1 MIFHLKERTMDF
13 DLSEEQRMIQETI
26 SKFAKEEIAP
36 VASENDKKAQFPRDI
51 FKKLAELG
59 FMGTPIP
66 EEYGGA
72 GFDYISHAIVAE
84 EIGRVDSSLRGTY
97 SVQVSLV
104 ELPIFNFANEEQKK
118 KYLPKLTSGEW
129 IGCYGLTE
137 PNAGSDPASMI
148 SSAEEDGDYY
158 ILNGQKTW
166 ITNAG
171 IADLAI
177 VYAKTD
183 REAGARGIT
192 AFLVERGMEGFSTK
206 DLHDKLGLRASNTG
220 EIYLENCRVPKEN
233 IMGEINKGFKI
244 ALSTLD
250 FGRYTVAAGCV
261 GTAQGCIDICKEYA
275 KQRIQFGKPIASFQ
289 LIQQMIADMVV
300 GCEAGRLLVYRAGHL
315 KNKGVRNTRET
326 SIAKYYCSEM
336 VNRVAYKA
344 IQIHGGYGFSGEYDV
359 ERFYRDARINT
370 LYEGTSQ
377 IQQLIIG
384 ALELDVKAFT

>member
-1 MIFHLKERTMDF
+1 
-13 DLSEEQRMIQETI
+13 
-26 SKFAKEEIAP
+26 
-36 VASENDKKAQFPRDI
+36 
-51 FKKLAELG
+51 
-59 FMGTPIP
+59 
-66 EEYGGA
+66 
-72 GFDYISHAIVAE
+72 VAE

-104 ELPIFNFANEEQKK
+104 ELPLLKFANEEQKK

-129 IGCYGLTE
+129 IGCFGLTE
-137 PNAGSDPASMI
+137 PDAGSDPASMK
-148 SSAEEDGDYY
+148 STATEDGDHYV
-158 ILNGQKTW
+158 LNGQKTW

-171 IADLAI
+171 VADLAI

-183 REAGARGIT
+183 KEAGPKGIT
-192 AFLVERGMEGFSTK
+192 AFLVEKEMEGFSTK

-233 IMGEINKGFKI
+233 ILGEVNKGFKV
-244 ALSTLD
+244 AMGTLD
-250 FGRYTVAAGCV
+250 FGRFTVAAGCV
-261 GTAQGCIDICKEYA
+261 GSAQGCIDICKEYA
-275 KQRIQFGKPIASFQ
+275 TQRIQFGKPIASFQ
-289 LIQQMIADMVV
+289 LVQQMIADMVV
-300 GCEAGRLLVYRAGHL
+300 ECEAGRLLVYRVGDM
-315 KNKGVRNTRET
+315 KNKGVPNTRET
-326 SIAKYYCSEM
+326 CIAKYYCSEM

-384 ALELDVKAFT
+384 AFELGIKAFT

>member
-1 MIFHLKERTMDF
+1 MDF
-13 DLSEEQRMIQETI
+13 DLTEEQRMILDTI
-26 SKFAKEEIAP
+26 GKFADEEIAP
-36 VASENDKKAQFPRDI
+36 VAAENDKKGKFPRDI
-51 FKKLAELG
+51 FKKLADLG

-72 GFDYISHAIVAE
+72 GFDFISHAIVAE
-84 EIGRVDSSLRGTY
+84 QIGRVDSSLRGTY

-104 ELPIFNFANEEQKK
+104 ELPILKFANEKQKK

-129 IGCYGLTE
+129 IGCFGLTE
-137 PNAGSDPASMI
+137 PNAGSDPASMVTT
-148 SSAEEDGDYY
+148 AVEDGDFY

-183 REAGARGIT
+183 KDAGPRGIT
-192 AFLVERGMEGFSTK
+192 AFFVERGMEGFSTK

-233 IMGEINKGFKI
+233 IMGEKNKGFKV
-244 ALSTLD
+244 AMGTLD

-261 GTAQGCIDICKEYA
+261 GSAQGCIDICKKYVKE
-275 KQRIQFGKPIASFQ
+275 RIQFGKPIGSFQ
-289 LIQQMIADMVV
+289 LVQQMIADMVV
-300 GCEAGRLLVYRAGHL
+300 ESEAGRLLVYRAGHL
-315 KNKGVRNTRET
+315 KNKGLPNTRET

-384 ALELDVKAFT
+384 AFELDLKAFV

>member
-1 MIFHLKERTMDF
+1 MDF
-13 DLSEEQRMIQETI
+13 DLNQEQKMIQETI
-26 SKFAKEEIAP
+26 RKFAKEEIAP
-36 VASENDKKAQFPRDI
+36 AARENDKKAQFPREI
-51 FKKLAELG
+51 FKKLADLG

-104 ELPIFNFANEEQKK
+104 ELPLFMFGSEEQKK

-148 SSAEEDGDYY
+148 SSAVKDGDDY

-171 IADLAI
+171 LADLAI

-183 REAGARGIT
+183 KDAGARGIT
-192 AFLVERGMEGFSTK
+192 AFLVERGFEGFSTK
-206 DLHDKLGLRASNTG
+206 DIHDKLGLRASNTG
-220 EIYLENCRVPKEN
+220 EIFLENCRVPKESVL
-233 IMGEINKGFKI
+233 GEVNKGFKV
-244 ALSTLD
+244 ALTTLD

-261 GTAQGCIDICKEYA
+261 GSAQGCIDICKDYA

-300 GCEAGRLLVYRAGHL
+300 ECEAGRLLVYRAGDM
-315 KNKGVRNTRET
+315 KNKGMRNTRET

-384 ALELDVKAFT
+384 AIELGIRAFE

>member
-1 MIFHLKERTMDF
+1 MDF
-13 DLSEEQRMIQETI
+13 DLNEEQRMIQETI

-275 KQRIQFGKPIASFQ
+275 KQRIQFGKPIAGFQ
-289 LIQQMIADMVV
+289 LIQEMIADMVV
-300 GCEAGRLLVYRAGHL
+300 ECEAGRLLVYRAGHL
-315 KNKGVRNTRET
+315 KNKGIRNTRET
-326 SIAKYYCSEM
+326 SIAKYFCSEM

-370 LYEGTSQ
+370 LYEGTTQ

-384 ALELDVKAFT
+384 ALELGIKAFT

>member
-1 MIFHLKERTMDF
+1 
-13 DLSEEQRMIQETI
+13 MIQETI
-26 SKFAKEEIAP
+26 RKFSKEEIAP
-36 VASENDKKAQFPRDI
+36 VAAENDKKAHFPHDL
-51 FKKLAELG
+51 FKKLADLG

-104 ELPIFNFANEEQKK
+104 ELPILKYGTEEQKR

-129 IGCYGLTE
+129 IGCFGLTE
-137 PNAGSDPASMI
+137 PNAGSDPASML
-148 SSAEEDGDYY
+148 STAEDKGDHY

-171 IADLAI
+171 IADLAL

-183 REAGARGIT
+183 KEAGAKGIT
-192 AFLVERGMEGFSTK
+192 GFFVERGFEGFSTR

-220 EIYLENCRVPKEN
+220 EIFLENCRVPKEN
-233 IMGEINKGFKI
+233 VLGEINDGFKV
-244 ALSTLD
+244 ALGTLD

-261 GTAQGCIDICKEYA
+261 GLASGCIDICKEYA
-275 KQRIQFGKPIASFQ
+275 KQRVQFGKPIASFQ

-300 GCEAGRLLVYRAGHL
+300 ECEAGRLLVYRAGDL
-315 KNKGVRNTRET
+315 KNKGVPNTRET

-336 VNRVAYKA
+336 ANRVAYKA

-384 ALELDVKAFT
+384 AFELGIRAFT

>member
-1 MIFHLKERTMDF
+1 MDF
-13 DLSEEQRMIQETI
+13 DLTEEQKMIQETI
-26 SKFAKEEIAP
+26 RKFAKEEIAP
-36 VASENDKKAQFPRDI
+36 VASENDKKGHFPREL
-51 FKKLAELG
+51 FTKMAGLG
-59 FMGTPIP
+59 FAGTPIP

-104 ELPIFNFANEEQKK
+104 ELPIYKFANEEQKK

-129 IGCYGLTE
+129 MGCFGLTE
-137 PNAGSDPASMI
+137 PDAGSDPAGMKST
-148 SSAEEDGDYY
+148 AKKDGDHY

-171 IADLAI
+171 VADLAI

-183 REAGARGIT
+183 KEAGARGIT
-192 AFLVERGMEGFSTK
+192 AFFVERGTEGFSTK

-233 IMGEINKGFKI
+233 ILGELNKGFKV
-244 ALSTLD
+244 AMGTLD

-261 GTAQGCIDICKEYA
+261 GAAQGCIDICKEYA
-275 KQRIQFGKPIASFQ
+275 KQRIQFGKPIGSFQ

-300 GCEAGRLLVYRAGHL
+300 ECEAGRLLVYRAGHL
-315 KNKGVRNTRET
+315 KNKGEPNTRET

-336 VNRVAYKA
+336 VNRVAYKG

-384 ALELDVKAFT
+384 SFELGIKAFT

>member
-1 MIFHLKERTMDF
+1 MDF

-26 SKFAKEEIAP
+26 GKFADEEIAP
-36 VASENDKKAQFPRDI
+36 VAGENDKKGHFPRDL

-66 EEYGGA
+66 EKYGGA
-72 GFDYISHAIVAE
+72 GFDFISHALVAE
-84 EIGRVDSSLRGTY
+84 QIGRVDSSLRGTY

-104 ELPIFNFANEEQKK
+104 ELPILKFATEEQKR

-129 IGCYGLTE
+129 IGCFGLTE
-137 PNAGSDPASMI
+137 PNAGSDPASMMTT
-148 SSAEEDGDYY
+148 AVEDGDHY

-171 IADLAI
+171 LADLAI

-183 REAGARGIT
+183 KDAGPKGIT
-192 AFLVERGMEGFSTK
+192 AFLVERGTEGFSTK

-220 EIYLENCRVPKEN
+220 EIFLENCRVPKEN
-233 IMGEINKGFKI
+233 IMGEKNKGFRV
-244 ALSTLD
+244 AMGTLD

-261 GTAQGCIDICKEYA
+261 GSAQGCIDICKKYVKE
-275 KQRIQFGKPIASFQ
+275 RVQFGKPIGSFQ
-289 LIQQMIADMVV
+289 LVQQMIADMVV
-300 GCEAGRLLVYRAGHL
+300 ECEAGRLLVYRAGHL
-315 KNKGVRNTRET
+315 KNKGVPNTRET

-344 IQIHGGYGFSGEYDV
+344 IQLHGGYGFSGEYDV

-384 ALELDVKAFT
+384 AFELDIKAFV

>member
-1 MIFHLKERTMDF
+1 MDF
-13 DLSEEQRMIQETI
+13 DFTEEQSMIRETI
-26 SKFAKEEIAP
+26 RKFADEEIAP
-36 VASENDKKAQFPRDI
+36 VASENDKKAQFPREI
-51 FKKLAELG
+51 FEKLAGLG

-72 GFDYISHAIVAE
+72 GFDFISHAIVAE

-104 ELPIFNFANEEQKK
+104 ELPLNKYGNEEQKK
-118 KYLPKLTSGEW
+118 KYLTKLTSGEW
-129 IGCYGLTE
+129 IGCFGLTE

-148 SSAEEDGDYY
+148 STAKEDGDFYV
-158 ILNGQKTW
+158 LNGQKTW

-171 IADLAI
+171 LADVAI

-183 REAGARGIT
+183 PEAGARGIT
-192 AFLVERGMEGFSTK
+192 AFIVERDFEGFSTR

-220 EIYLENCRVPKEN
+220 EIFLEDCRVPKKN
-233 IMGEINKGFKI
+233 ILGELNKGFKI
-244 ALSTLD
+244 ALGTLE

-261 GTAQGCIDICKEYA
+261 GSAQGCIDICKAYA
-275 KQRIQFGKPIASFQ
+275 KERVQFGKPIASFQ

-300 GCEAGRLLVYRAGHL
+300 ECEAGRLLVYRAGHL
-315 KNKGVRNTRET
+315 KNKGLPNTRET

-384 ALELDVKAFT
+384 AYELGIRAFT

>member
-1 MIFHLKERTMDF
+1 MDF
-13 DLSEEQRMIQETI
+13 DLNEEQKMIQETI
-26 SKFAKEEIAP
+26 RKFAKEEIAP
-36 VASENDKKAQFPRDI
+36 VASENDKKAQFPRDL
-51 FKKLAELG
+51 FKKLAGLG

-84 EIGRVDSSLRGTY
+84 EIGKVDSSLRGTY

-104 ELPIFNFANEEQKK
+104 ELPIFKYASEEQKK

-137 PNAGSDPASMI
+137 PDAGSDPVSMT
-148 SSAEEDGDYY
+148 STAKEDGDYY

-171 IADLAI
+171 IADLAV

-183 REAGARGIT
+183 KEAGARGIT
-192 AFLVERGMEGFSTK
+192 AFLVERGFEGFSTG

-220 EIYLENCRVPKEN
+220 EIFLENCRVPKEN
-233 IMGEINKGFKI
+233 VMGEINKGFKV
-244 ALSTLD
+244 ALGTLD
-250 FGRYTVAAGCV
+250 FGRFTVAAGCV
-261 GTAQGCIDICKEYA
+261 GAAQGCIDICKDYA

-289 LIQQMIADMVV
+289 LVQQMIADMVV
-300 GCEAGRLLVYRAGHL
+300 ECEAGRLLVYRAGDM
-315 KNKGVRNTRET
+315 KNIELPNTRET

-344 IQIHGGYGFSGEYDV
+344 VQIHGGYGFSGEYDV

-384 ALELDVKAFT
+384 AIELGIKAFV

>member
-1 MIFHLKERTMDF
+1 MDF
-13 DLSEEQRMIQETI
+13 DLNEEQKMIQDTI
-26 SKFAKEEIAP
+26 RKFANEEIAP
-36 VASENDKKAQFPRDI
+36 VASENDKKGEFPRDL
-51 FKKLAELG
+51 FNKMAALG
-59 FMGTPIP
+59 FVSTPIP

-72 GFDYISHAIVAE
+72 GFDFISHAIVAE

-104 ELPIFNFANEEQKK
+104 ELPIFKFASEEQKQ
-118 KYLPKLTSGEW
+118 KYLPRLTSGEW
-129 IGCYGLTE
+129 IGCFGLTE
-137 PNAGSDPASMI
+137 PDAGSDPASMRTT
-148 SSAEEDGDYY
+148 AVEDGDYY
-158 ILNGQKTW
+158 VLNGQKTW

-171 IADLAI
+171 IADIAI

-183 REAGARGIT
+183 LEAGARGIT
-192 AFLVERGMEGFSTK
+192 AFLVEKDYEGFSTR

-233 IMGEINKGFKI
+233 VMGEVNRGFKV
-244 ALSTLD
+244 ALGTLD
-250 FGRYTVAAGCV
+250 FGRFTVAAGCV
-261 GTAQGCIDICKEYA
+261 GSAQGCIDVCKKYA

-300 GCEAGRLLVYRAGHL
+300 ECEAGRLLVYRAGDM
-315 KNKGVRNTRET
+315 KNKDMPNTRET

-384 ALELDVKAFT
+384 AFELGIKAFE

>member
-1 MIFHLKERTMDF
+1 MDF
-13 DLSEEQRMIQETI
+13 DLNQEQKMIQETI
-26 SKFAKEEIAP
+26 RKFAKEEIAP
-36 VASENDKKAQFPRDI
+36 VARENDKKAQFPRDL
-51 FKKLAELG
+51 FKKLANLG
-59 FMGTPIP
+59 FMGTPIT

-72 GFDYISHAIVAE
+72 GCDYISHAIVAE

-104 ELPIFNFANEEQKK
+104 ELPIFKFGSEEQRK
-118 KYLPKLTSGEW
+118 KYLPKLTGGEW
-129 IGCYGLTE
+129 IGCFGLTE

-148 SSAEEDGDYY
+148 STAAKDGDYY
-158 ILNGQKTW
+158 LLNGQKTW

-183 REAGARGIT
+183 RDAGAKGIT
-192 AFLVERGMEGFSTK
+192 AFLVERGFEGFSTK

-220 EIYLENCRVPKEN
+220 EIFLENCRVPKEN
-233 IMGEINKGFKI
+233 VLGEINKGFKV
-244 ALSTLD
+244 AMGTLD

-261 GTAQGCIDICKEYA
+261 GAAQGCIDICKEYA

-289 LIQQMIADMVV
+289 LVQQMIADMVV
-300 GCEAGRLLVYRAGHL
+300 ECEAGRLLVYRVGDM
-315 KNKGVRNTRET
+315 KNKGVPNTRET

-384 ALELDVKAFT
+384 GFELGIRAFE

>member
-1 MIFHLKERTMDF
+1 MDF
-13 DLSEEQRMIQETI
+13 DLSEEQKMIQETI

-104 ELPIFNFANEEQKK
+104 ELPIFSFGNEEQKQ

-148 SSAEEDGDYY
+148 SSAEEDGDHYV
-158 ILNGQKTW
+158 LNGQKTW

-183 REAGARGIT
+183 KEAGARGIT
-192 AFLVERGMEGFSTK
+192 AFLVERDMEGFSTS

-220 EIYLENCRVPKEN
+220 EIFLENCRVPKEN

-261 GTAQGCIDICKEYA
+261 GVAQGCIDICKEYA

-289 LIQQMIADMVV
+289 LVQQMIADMVV
-300 GCEAGRLLVYRAGHL
+300 ECEAGRLLVYRAGHI
-315 KNKGVRNTRET
+315 KNKGIRNTRET

-384 ALELDVKAFT
+384 ALELGIKAFV

>member
-1 MIFHLKERTMDF
+1 MDF
-13 DLSEEQRMIQETI
+13 DLNEEQKMIQDTI
-26 SKFAKEEIAP
+26 RKFADEEIAP
-36 VASENDKKAQFPRDI
+36 VAAENDKKGEFSRDI
-51 FKKLAELG
+51 FDKLAGLG

-72 GFDYISHAIVAE
+72 GFDFISHAIVAE

-104 ELPIFNFANEEQKK
+104 ELPILKFANEEQKK

-137 PNAGSDPASMI
+137 PNAGSDPASMVT
-148 SSAEEDGDYY
+148 SAKEDGDYY
-158 ILNGQKTW
+158 VLNGQKTW

-171 IADLAI
+171 LADVAI

-183 REAGARGIT
+183 PTAGARGIT
-192 AFLVERGMEGFSTK
+192 AFFVERGTEGFSTK

-220 EIYLENCRVPKEN
+220 EIFLEDCRVPKEN
-233 IMGEINKGFKI
+233 MMGELNKGFKV
-244 ALSTLD
+244 ALGTLD

-261 GTAQGCIDICKEYA
+261 GSAQGCVDICKTYA
-275 KQRIQFGKPIASFQ
+275 TQRIQFGKPIAGFQ
-289 LIQQMIADMVV
+289 LIQQMVADMVV
-300 GCEAGRLLVYRAGHL
+300 ECEAGRLLVYRAGHL
-315 KNKGVRNTRET
+315 KNKGERNTRET

-384 ALELDVKAFT
+384 AFELGIKAFT

>member
-1 MIFHLKERTMDF
+1 MDF
-13 DLSEEQRMIQETI
+13 DLSEEQKMIQETI
-26 SKFAKEEIAP
+26 RKFAKEVIAP
-36 VASENDKKAQFPRDI
+36 VASENDKKGQFPREI
-51 FKKLAELG
+51 FTKMAELG
-59 FMGTPIP
+59 FAGTPIP

-104 ELPIFNFANEEQKK
+104 ELPIFKFANEEQKK
-118 KYLPKLTSGEW
+118 KYLPKLASGEW
-129 IGCYGLTE
+129 MGCYGLTE
-137 PNAGSDPASMI
+137 PDAGSDPASMK
-148 SSAEEDGDYY
+148 STAEEDGDYY
-158 ILNGQKTW
+158 VLNGQKTW

-183 REAGARGIT
+183 KEAGARGIT

-233 IMGEINKGFKI
+233 VLGEVNKGFKL

-261 GTAQGCIDICKEYA
+261 GTAQGCIDICKDYA
-275 KQRIQFGKPIASFQ
+275 TQRIQFGKPIASFQ
-289 LIQQMIADMVV
+289 LVQQMIADMVV
-300 GCEAGRLLVYRAGHL
+300 ECEAGRLLVYRAGHL

-384 ALELDVKAFT
+384 AFELGIKAFT

>member
-1 MIFHLKERTMDF
+1 MDF
-13 DLSEEQRMIQETI
+13 DLNEEQLMIQETI
-26 SKFAKEEIAP
+26 RKFAREEIAP
-36 VASENDKKAQFPRDI
+36 VASENDKKGRFPREI

-84 EIGRVDSSLRGTY
+84 EIGRVDSSMRGTY

-104 ELPIFNFANEEQKK
+104 ELPIYKFGTEKQKK
-118 KYLPKLTSGEW
+118 KYLPQLTSGEW

-137 PNAGSDPASMI
+137 PNAGSDPASMV
-148 SSAEEDGDYY
+148 STAVEEGDCYV
-158 ILNGQKTW
+158 LNGQKTW

-183 REAGARGIT
+183 PQAGARGIT
-192 AFLVERGMEGFSTK
+192 GFLVERGFEGFSTR
-206 DLHDKLGLRASNTG
+206 DIHDKLGLRASNTG
-220 EIYLENCRVPKEN
+220 EIFLENCRVPKEN
-233 IMGEINKGFKI
+233 VLGEVNKGFRI

-261 GTAQGCIDICKEYA
+261 GTAQGCIDICKEYS
-275 KQRIQFGKPIASFQ
+275 KQRVQFGKPIASFQ

-300 GCEAGRLLVYRAGHL
+300 ECEAGRLLVYRAGYL
-315 KNKGVRNTRET
+315 KNKGVPNTRET

-384 ALELDVKAFT
+384 AYELGVKAFT

>member
-1 MIFHLKERTMDF
+1 MDF
-13 DLSEEQRMIQETI
+13 DLTEEQHMIQDTI
-26 SKFAKEEIAP
+26 RKFAKEEIAP

-51 FKKLAELG
+51 FQKLAELG

-104 ELPIFNFANEEQKK
+104 ELPIFKFANEEQRR
-118 KYLPKLTSGEW
+118 KYLPRLTSGEW

-137 PNAGSDPASMI
+137 PNSGSDPASMI
-148 SSAEEDGDYY
+148 STAKEEGDHYV
-158 ILNGQKTW
+158 LNGQKTW

-171 IADLAI
+171 LADLAI

-183 REAGARGIT
+183 PEAGSRGIT
-192 AFLVERGMEGFSTK
+192 AFLIERGFEGFSTR

-220 EIYLENCRVPKEN
+220 EIFLENCRVPKEN
-233 IMGEINKGFKI
+233 VMGEVGRGFKI

-261 GTAQGCIDICKEYA
+261 GLAQGCIDICKEYA
-275 KQRIQFGKPIASFQ
+275 KQRIQFGKPIGSFQ

-300 GCEAGRLLVYRAGHL
+300 ECEAGRLLVYRAGHI
-315 KNKGVRNTRET
+315 KNKGLRNTRET

-336 VNRVAYKA
+336 ANRVAYKG

-359 ERFYRDARINT
+359 ERYYRDARINT

-384 ALELDVKAFT
+384 ALELGIRAFT

>member
-1 MIFHLKERTMDF
+1 MDF
-13 DLSEEQRMIQETI
+13 DLTEEQGMIQETI
-26 SKFAKEEIAP
+26 RKFADEEIAP
-36 VASENDKKAQFPRDI
+36 VASENDKKAHFPRDL
-51 FKKLAELG
+51 FEKLAALG

-72 GFDYISHAIVAE
+72 GFDFISHAIVAE

-104 ELPIFNFANEEQKK
+104 ELPILKFANEEQKK

-129 IGCYGLTE
+129 IGCFGLTE
-137 PNAGSDPASMI
+137 PIAGSDPASMVT
-148 SSAEEDGDYY
+148 SAVEDGDSY

-171 IADLAI
+171 LADLAI

-183 REAGARGIT
+183 KEAGPKGIT
-192 AFLVERGMEGFSTK
+192 AFFVEREMEGFSTR
-206 DLHDKLGLRASNTG
+206 DLHDKLGLRASNTA
-220 EIYLENCRVPKEN
+220 EIFLENCRVPKEN
-233 IMGEINKGFKI
+233 IMGELNRGFKV
-244 ALSTLD
+244 AMGTLD
-250 FGRYTVAAGCV
+250 FGRYTVSAGCV
-261 GTAQGCIDICKEYA
+261 GSAQGCIDICKKYVKE
-275 KQRIQFGKPIASFQ
+275 RIQFGKPVGGFQ
-289 LIQQMIADMVV
+289 LVQQMIADMVV
-300 GCEAGRLLVYRAGHL
+300 ECEAGRLLVYRAGHL
-315 KNKGVRNTRET
+315 KNKGLPNTRET

-344 IQIHGGYGFSGEYDV
+344 VQLHGGYGFSGEYDV

-384 ALELDVKAFT
+384 AYELGIKAFT

>member
-1 MIFHLKERTMDF
+1 MDF
-13 DLSEEQRMIQETI
+13 DLNEEQQMIQDTI
-26 SKFAKEEIAP
+26 RKFANEEISP
-36 VASENDKKAQFPRDI
+36 VAQENDKKAQFPREL
-51 FKKLAELG
+51 FKKLANLG

-104 ELPIFNFANEEQKK
+104 ELPILKFGTEEQKK

-129 IGCYGLTE
+129 VGCFGLTE
-137 PNAGSDPASMI
+137 PNAGSDPASMT
-148 SSAEEDGDYY
+148 STAKEEDGHY

-183 REAGARGIT
+183 IHAGAKGIT
-192 AFLVERGMEGFSTK
+192 ALLVEKGSQGFSTS

-220 EIYLENCRVPKEN
+220 EIFLDNCRVPKEN
-233 IMGEINKGFKI
+233 ILGELNKGFKV
-244 ALSTLD
+244 ALATLD

-261 GTAQGCIDICKEYA
+261 GLAQGCIDVCKKHVKE
-275 KQRIQFGKPIASFQ
+275 RVQFGKPIASFQ
-289 LIQQMIADMVV
+289 LVQQMIADMVV
-300 GCEAGRLLVYRAGHL
+300 ENEAGRFLVYRAGHL
-315 KNKGVRNTRET
+315 KNKGLPNTRET

-336 VNRVAYKA
+336 VNRTAYKA

-384 ALELDVKAFT
+384 ASELGIRAFT

>member
-1 MIFHLKERTMDF
+1 MMDF
-13 DLSEEQRMIQETI
+13 DLNEEQNMIQETI
-26 SKFAKEEIAP
+26 RKFAQEKIAP
-36 VASENDKKAQFPRDI
+36 VASENDKKGEFPRDI
-51 FKKLAELG
+51 FNQLAGLG

-72 GFDYISHAIVAE
+72 GFDFISHALVAE

-104 ELPIFNFANEEQKK
+104 ELPIFKYANEEQKK

-129 IGCYGLTE
+129 IGCFGLTE
-137 PNAGSDPASMI
+137 PDAGSDPASMI
-148 SSAEEDGDYY
+148 SSAKEDDDHYV
-158 ILNGQKTW
+158 LNGQKTW

-183 REAGARGIT
+183 PQAGAKGIT
-192 AFLVERGMEGFSTK
+192 AFLVERGFKGFSTS

-220 EIYLENCRVPKEN
+220 EIHLEDCRVPKEN
-233 IMGEINKGFKI
+233 ILGEVNKGFKV
-244 ALSTLD
+244 ALGTLD

-261 GTAQGCIDICKEYA
+261 GSAQGCIDICKEYA

-289 LIQQMIADMVV
+289 LVQQMIADMVV
-300 GCEAGRLLVYRAGHL
+300 ECEAGRLLVYRAGHL
-315 KNKGVRNTRET
+315 KNKGVPNTRET

-384 ALELDVKAFT
+384 GMELGIRAFT

>member
-1 MIFHLKERTMDF
+1 MDF
-13 DLSEEQRMIQETI
+13 DLNEEQKMIQETI
-26 SKFAKEEIAP
+26 RKFAQEKIAP
-36 VASENDKKAQFPRDI
+36 VASENDKKGAFPRDL
-51 FKKLAELG
+51 FNELAGLG

-72 GFDYISHAIVAE
+72 GFDFISHALVAE

-104 ELPIFNFANEEQKK
+104 ELPIFKYANEEQKK

-137 PNAGSDPASMI
+137 PDAGSDPASMI
-148 SSAEEDGDYY
+148 STAKEEGDHYV
-158 ILNGQKTW
+158 LNGQKTW

-171 IADLAI
+171 IADMAI

-183 REAGARGIT
+183 PEAGPKGIT
-192 AFLVERGMEGFSTK
+192 AFLVERGFEGFSTR

-220 EIYLENCRVPKEN
+220 EIHLEDCRVPKEN
-233 IMGEINKGFKI
+233 ILGERNKGFKV
-244 ALSTLD
+244 ALGTLD
-250 FGRYTVAAGCV
+250 FGRFTVAAGCV
-261 GTAQGCIDICKEYA
+261 GSAQGCIDICKEYA
-275 KQRIQFGKPIASFQ
+275 KQRIQFGKPIAGFQ
-289 LIQQMIADMVV
+289 LVQQMIADMVV
-300 GCEAGRLLVYRAGHL
+300 ECEAGRLLVYRAGHL
-315 KNKGVRNTRET
+315 KNKGLRNTRET

-344 IQIHGGYGFSGEYDV
+344 IQIHGGYGFSGEYEV

-384 ALELDVKAFT
+384 AIELGVKAFT

>member
-1 MIFHLKERTMDF
+1 MDF
-13 DLSEEQRMIQETI
+13 DFNEEQKMVQETI
-26 SKFAKEEIAP
+26 RKFAKEEIAP
-36 VASENDKKAQFPRDI
+36 VAAENDKKAQFPHDI
-51 FKKLAELG
+51 YKKLAGLG

-72 GFDYISHAIVAE
+72 GFDFITHAIVAE
-84 EIGRVDSSLRGTY
+84 EIGKVDSSIRGTY

-104 ELPIFNFANEEQKK
+104 ELPILKFASEEQKK

-129 IGCYGLTE
+129 IGCFGLTE
-137 PNAGSDPASMI
+137 PNAGSDPASMEAT
-148 SSAEEDGDYY
+148 AEEDGDYY
-158 ILNGQKTW
+158 VLNGQKTW

-183 REAGARGIT
+183 KDAGPRGIT
-192 AFLVERGMEGFSTK
+192 AFLVERGFEGFSTR

-220 EIYLENCRVPKEN
+220 EIFLENCRVPKEN
-233 IMGEINKGFKI
+233 ILGEINKGFKV
-244 ALSTLD
+244 AMGTLD
-250 FGRYTVAAGCV
+250 FGRFTVAAGCV
-261 GTAQGCIDICKEYA
+261 GSAQGCIDICKKYT

-289 LIQQMIADMVV
+289 LVQQMIADMVV
-300 GCEAGRLLVYRAGHL
+300 ECEAGRLLVYRAGDM
-315 KNKGVRNTRET
+315 KNKALPNTRET

-384 ALELDVKAFT
+384 AYELGIKAFT

>member
-1 MIFHLKERTMDF
+1 MDF
-13 DLSEEQRMIQETI
+13 DLSEEQRMLQETI
-26 SKFAKEEIAP
+26 RKFADEEIAP
-36 VASENDKKAQFPRDI
+36 VASENDKKGEFPRHL
-51 FKKLAELG
+51 FNRLAELG
-59 FMGTPIP
+59 FIGTPIP

-104 ELPIFNFANEEQKK
+104 ALPILKFANEEQKK
-118 KYLPKLTSGEW
+118 KYLPRLARGEW
-129 IGCYGLTE
+129 MGCYGLTE
-137 PNAGSDPASMI
+137 PDAGSDPASMRTT
-148 SSAEEDGDYY
+148 AVDDGDYY

-183 REAGARGIT
+183 PEAGARGIT
-192 AFLVERGMEGFSTK
+192 AFLVERNFEGFSTK
-206 DLHDKLGLRASNTG
+206 DIHDKLGLRASNTG
-220 EIYLENCRVPKEN
+220 EIILENCRVPKGN
-233 IMGEINKGFKI
+233 VLGEVNRGFKL
-244 ALSTLD
+244 ALGTLD
-250 FGRYTVAAGCV
+250 FGRFTVAAGCV
-261 GTAQGCIDICKEYA
+261 GSAQGCIDICKKYA
-275 KQRIQFGKPIASFQ
+275 RERIQFGKPIASFQ
-289 LIQQMIADMVV
+289 LVQQMIADMVV
-300 GCEAGRLLVYRAGHL
+300 ECEAGRLLVYRAGHL
-315 KNKGVRNTRET
+315 KNKDRPNTRET

-344 IQIHGGYGFSGEYDV
+344 VQIHGGYGFSGEYDV

-384 ALELDVKAFT
+384 AFELGIKAFE

>member
-1 MIFHLKERTMDF
+1 
-13 DLSEEQRMIQETI
+13 MIQETI
-26 SKFAKEEIAP
+26 RKFADEEIAP
-36 VASENDKKAQFPRDI
+36 VASENDKKAHFPRDL
-51 FKKLAELG
+51 FEKLAALG

-72 GFDYISHAIVAE
+72 GFDFISHAIVAE

-104 ELPIFNFANEEQKK
+104 ELPILKFANEEQKK

-129 IGCYGLTE
+129 IGCFGLTE
-137 PNAGSDPASMI
+137 PNAGSDPASMVT
-148 SSAEEDGDYY
+148 SAVEDGDSYV
-158 ILNGQKTW
+158 LNGQKTW

-183 REAGARGIT
+183 KEAGPKGIT
-192 AFLVERGMEGFSTK
+192 AFFVETGMEGFSTR
-206 DLHDKLGLRASNTG
+206 DLHDKLGLRASNTA
-220 EIYLENCRVPKEN
+220 EIFLENCRVPKEN
-233 IMGEINKGFKI
+233 ILGELNKGFKV
-244 ALSTLD
+244 AMGTLD
-250 FGRYTVAAGCV
+250 YGRYTVSAGCV
-261 GTAQGCIDICKEYA
+261 GSAQGCINICKKYVKE
-275 KQRIQFGKPIASFQ
+275 RIQFGKPVGAFQ
-289 LIQQMIADMVV
+289 LVQQMIADMVV
-300 GCEAGRLLVYRAGHL
+300 ECEAGRLLVYRAGHL
-315 KNKGVRNTRET
+315 KNKGLPNTRET

-344 IQIHGGYGFSGEYDV
+344 VQLHGGYGFSGEYDV

-384 ALELDVKAFT
+384 AYELGLKAFV

>member
-1 MIFHLKERTMDF
+1 MDF
-13 DLSEEQRMIQETI
+13 DLNEEQKMIQETI
-26 SKFAKEEIAP
+26 QKFAKEKIAP
-36 VASENDKKAQFPRDI
+36 VASENDKKGQFPRDL
-51 FKKLAELG
+51 FKKLAGLG

-104 ELPIFNFANEEQKK
+104 ELPIFKFGNEEQKK

-137 PNAGSDPASMI
+137 PNSGSDPASMI
-148 SSAEEDGDYY
+148 STATEDGDYY
-158 ILNGQKTW
+158 VLNGQKTW

-171 IADLAI
+171 IADVAI

-183 REAGARGIT
+183 KEAGARGIT
-192 AFLVERGMEGFSTK
+192 GFLVERGWEGFSTK

-220 EIYLENCRVPKEN
+220 EIFLENCRVPKEN
-233 IMGEINKGFKI
+233 VLGEINRGFKI

-261 GTAQGCIDICKEYA
+261 GSAQGCIDICKEYA
-275 KQRIQFGKPIASFQ
+275 KQRIQFGKQIASFQ

-300 GCEAGRLLVYRAGHL
+300 ECEAGRLLVYRAGDM
-315 KNKGVRNTRET
+315 KNKGLPNIRET

-344 IQIHGGYGFSGEYDV
+344 VQIHGGYGFSGEYDV

-384 ALELDVKAFT
+384 AIELGIKAFV

>member
-1 MIFHLKERTMDF
+1 MDF
-13 DLSEEQRMIQETI
+13 DLNEEQKMIQETI

-104 ELPIFNFANEEQKK
+104 ELPIFKFGNEEQKK

-137 PNAGSDPASMI
+137 PNAGSDPTSMI
-148 SSAEEDGDYY
+148 SSAKEDGDHYV
-158 ILNGQKTW
+158 LNGQKTW

-183 REAGARGIT
+183 KEAGARGIT
-192 AFLVERGMEGFSTK
+192 AFLVERSMEGFSTS

-220 EIYLENCRVPKEN
+220 EIFLENCRVPKEN
-233 IMGEINKGFKI
+233 IMGEVNKGFKI
-244 ALSTLD
+244 ALGTLD
-250 FGRYTVAAGCV
+250 FGRFTVAAGCV
-261 GTAQGCIDICKEYA
+261 GLAQGCIDICKEYA

-289 LIQQMIADMVV
+289 LVQQLVADMVV
-300 GCEAGRLLVYRAGHL
+300 ECEAGRLLVYRAGHL
-315 KNKGVRNTRET
+315 KNKGIRNTRET

-336 VNRVAYKA
+336 VNRVAYKG

-384 ALELDVKAFT
+384 AFELGIKAFV

>member
-1 MIFHLKERTMDF
+1 MDF
-13 DLSEEQRMIQETI
+13 DLTEEQGMIQEAI
-26 SKFAKEEIAP
+26 RKFAREEIAP
-36 VASENDKKAQFPRDI
+36 VAGENDKKAQFPRNL
-51 FKKLAELG
+51 FKKLADLG

-66 EEYGGA
+66 EKYGGA
-72 GFDYISHAIVAE
+72 GFDFISHALVAE

-104 ELPIFNFANEEQKK
+104 ELPILQFGTEDQKK
-118 KYLPKLTSGEW
+118 KCLPKLTSGEW
-129 IGCYGLTE
+129 IGCFGLTE
-137 PNAGSDPASMI
+137 PDAGSDPSSMAATA
-148 SSAEEDGDYY
+148 AEEKDHFV
-158 ILNGQKTW
+158 LNGQKTW

-177 VYAKTD
+177 IYAKTD
-183 REAGARGIT
+183 KNAGAKGIT
-192 AFLVERGMEGFSTK
+192 AFLVEKGSKGFSTK
-206 DLHDKLGLRASNTG
+206 DIHDKLGLRASNTG
-220 EIYLENCRVPKEN
+220 EIFLENCIVPKEN
-233 IMGEINKGFKI
+233 VLGEVNKGFKV
-244 ALSTLD
+244 AMGTLD
-250 FGRYTVAAGCV
+250 FGRHTVAAGCV
-261 GTAQGCIDICKEYA
+261 GLAQGCIDLCKEYA

-300 GCEAGRLLVYRAGHL
+300 ECEAGRLLVYRAGDL
-315 KNKGVRNTRET
+315 KNKGVPNTRET

-336 VNRVAYKA
+336 ANRVAYKA

-384 ALELDVKAFT
+384 AYELGIRAFS

>member
-1 MIFHLKERTMDF
+1 MDF
-13 DLSEEQRMIQETI
+13 DLNEVQKMVQETI
-26 SKFAKEEIAP
+26 RKFAKEEIAP
-36 VASENDKKAQFPRDI
+36 VAAENDKKAQFPHDI
-51 FKKLAELG
+51 YKKLAELG

-72 GFDYISHAIVAE
+72 GFDYITHAIVAE
-84 EIGRVDSSLRGTY
+84 EIGKVDSSLRGTY

-104 ELPIFNFANEEQKK
+104 ELPILKFASEEQKK

-129 IGCYGLTE
+129 IGCFGLTE
-137 PNAGSDPASMI
+137 PNAGSDPASME
-148 SSAEEDGDYY
+148 STAEEDGDYY
-158 ILNGQKTW
+158 VLNGQKTW

-183 REAGARGIT
+183 KDAGPKGIT
-192 AFLVERGMEGFSTK
+192 AFLVEKRFEGFSTQ
-206 DLHDKLGLRASNTG
+206 DMHDKLGLRASNTG
-220 EIYLENCRVPKEN
+220 EIFLENCRVPKEN
-233 IMGEINKGFKI
+233 ILGEKNKGFKV
-244 ALSTLD
+244 AMGTLD
-250 FGRYTVAAGCV
+250 FGRFTVAAGCV
-261 GTAQGCIDICKEYA
+261 GSAQGCIDICKKYA

-289 LIQQMIADMVV
+289 LVQQMIADMVV
-300 GCEAGRLLVYRAGHL
+300 ECEAGRLLVYRAGDM
-315 KNKGVRNTRET
+315 KNKGLPNTRET

-384 ALELDVKAFT
+384 AYELGIKAFT

>member
-1 MIFHLKERTMDF
+1 MDF
-13 DLSEEQRMIQETI
+13 DLNEEQRMIQDTVR
-26 SKFAKEEIAP
+26 KFADEVIAP
-36 VASENDKKAQFPRDI
+36 VASENDKKGEFPRDI
-51 FKKLAELG
+51 FNKMAELG
-59 FMGTPIP
+59 FVSTPIP

-72 GFDYISHAIVAE
+72 GFDFISHAIVAE

-104 ELPIFNFANEEQKK
+104 ELPILKYANEEQKQ

-129 IGCYGLTE
+129 IGCFGLTE
-137 PNAGSDPASMI
+137 PDAGSDPVSMRTT
-148 SSAEEDGDYY
+148 AVEDGDYY
-158 ILNGQKTW
+158 VLNGQKTW

-171 IADLAI
+171 IADIAI

-183 REAGARGIT
+183 LEAGARGIT
-192 AFLVERGMEGFSTK
+192 AFLVEKDFEGFSTK

-233 IMGEINKGFKI
+233 VMGEVNKGFKL
-244 ALSTLD
+244 ALGTLD
-250 FGRYTVAAGCV
+250 FGRFTVAAGCV
-261 GTAQGCIDICKEYA
+261 GLAQGCIDVSKKHA

-289 LIQQMIADMVV
+289 LVQQMIADMVV
-300 GCEAGRLLVYRAGHL
+300 ECEAGRLLVYRAGDM
-315 KNKGVRNTRET
+315 KNKDLPNTRET

-384 ALELDVKAFT
+384 AFELGIRAFE

>member
-1 MIFHLKERTMDF
+1 MDF

-26 SKFAKEEIAP
+26 HKFAKEEIAP
-36 VASENDKKAQFPRDI
+36 VASENDKKGHFPHDL
-51 FKKLAELG
+51 FKKLAGLG

-84 EIGRVDSSLRGTY
+84 EMGRVDSSIRGTY

-104 ELPIFNFANEEQKK
+104 ELPLFKYGTEEQKK
-118 KYLPKLTSGEW
+118 KYLPKLTSGEL

-137 PNAGSDPASMI
+137 PNSGSDPASMI
-148 SSAEEDGDYY
+148 STAEDKGDHFL
-158 ILNGQKTW
+158 LNGQKTW

-177 VYAKTD
+177 VYAKTNK
-183 REAGARGIT
+183 EAGARGIT
-192 AFLVERGMEGFSTK
+192 GFLVEREFEGFSTK

-220 EIYLENCRVPKEN
+220 EIFLENCKVPKEN
-233 IMGEINKGFKI
+233 VLGEVDRGFKI

-250 FGRYTVAAGCV
+250 FGRYTVAAGSV
-261 GTAQGCIDICKEYA
+261 GLAQGCIDICKEYA
-275 KQRIQFGKPIASFQ
+275 QQRIQFGKPIASFQ
-289 LIQQMIADMVV
+289 LIQQLIADMVV
-300 GCEAGRLLVYRAGHL
+300 ECEAGRLLVYRAGDL

-336 VNRVAYKA
+336 ANRVAYKA
-344 IQIHGGYGFSGEYDV
+344 TQIHGGYGFSGEYAV

-384 ALELDVKAFT
+384 ALELGIKAFT

>member
-1 MIFHLKERTMDF
+1 MDF
-13 DLSEEQRMIQETI
+13 DLSEEQGMIQETI
-26 SKFAKEEIAP
+26 RKFADEEIAP
-36 VASENDKKAQFPRDI
+36 VASENDKKAHFPRDL
-51 FKKLAELG
+51 FEKLAALG

-72 GFDYISHAIVAE
+72 GFDFISHAIVAE

-104 ELPIFNFANEEQKK
+104 ELPILKFANEEQKK

-129 IGCYGLTE
+129 IGCFGLTE
-137 PNAGSDPASMI
+137 PNAGSDPASMVT
-148 SSAEEDGDYY
+148 SAVEDGDSYV
-158 ILNGQKTW
+158 LNGQKTW

-183 REAGARGIT
+183 KEAGPKGIT
-192 AFLVERGMEGFSTK
+192 AFFVETGMEGFSTR
-206 DLHDKLGLRASNTG
+206 DLHDKLGLRASNTA
-220 EIYLENCRVPKEN
+220 EIFLENCRVPKEN
-233 IMGEINKGFKI
+233 ILGELNKGFKV
-244 ALSTLD
+244 AMGTLD
-250 FGRYTVAAGCV
+250 YGRYTVSAGCV
-261 GTAQGCIDICKEYA
+261 GLAQGCINICKKYVKE
-275 KQRIQFGKPIASFQ
+275 RIQFGKPVGAFQ
-289 LIQQMIADMVV
+289 LVQQMIADMVV
-300 GCEAGRLLVYRAGHL
+300 ECEAGRLLVYRAGHL
-315 KNKGVRNTRET
+315 KNKGLPNTRET

-344 IQIHGGYGFSGEYDV
+344 VQLHGGYGFSGEYDV

-384 ALELDVKAFT
+384 SYELGLKAFV

>member
-1 MIFHLKERTMDF
+1 MDF
-13 DLSEEQRMIQETI
+13 DLNEEQKMIQETI
-26 SKFAKEEIAP
+26 HKFAKEEIAP
-36 VASENDKKAQFPRDI
+36 VASENDKKAQFPRDL
-51 FKKLAELG
+51 FKKLAGLG

-104 ELPIFNFANEEQKK
+104 ELPIFKFGNEEQKK

-137 PNAGSDPASMI
+137 PNSGSDPASMI
-148 SSAEEDGDYY
+148 STATEDGDYY
-158 ILNGQKTW
+158 VLNGQKTW

-171 IADLAI
+171 IADVAI

-183 REAGARGIT
+183 KEAGARGIT
-192 AFLVERGMEGFSTK
+192 GFLVERGWEGFSTK

-220 EIYLENCRVPKEN
+220 EIFLENCRVPKEN
-233 IMGEINKGFKI
+233 VLGEINRGFKI

-250 FGRYTVAAGCV
+250 FGRYTVAAGSV
-261 GTAQGCIDICKEYA
+261 GLAQGCIDICKEYA
-275 KQRIQFGKPIASFQ
+275 KQRIQFGKQIAGFQ
-289 LIQQMIADMVV
+289 LIQHMIADMVV
-300 GCEAGRLLVYRAGHL
+300 ECEAGRLLVYRAGDM
-315 KNKGVRNTRET
+315 KNKGLPNIKET

-344 IQIHGGYGFSGEYDV
+344 VQIHGGYGFSGEYDV

-384 ALELDVKAFT
+384 AIELGIKAFV